1 MTKNTVCSIE
11 RPLRCPAVH
20 AGSPYAEVARKIRR
34 NSRRTISKYER
45 LLVSKTGELENL
57 SLQPTDRHRQTDTQT
72 DRQRR
77 THGFTQLRRA
87 DVDVSPP
94 LLFSA
99 CSLLSVH
106 YLSLESAPSVRS
118 PFLFGGLSGSAG
130 PVNDQSFFDL
140 RVTKWRFSCV
150 FCLCFR
156 GCFSPSTS
164 VANAFFAAEKNS
176 REIRKR

>member
-1 MTKNTVCSIE
+1 MRKLSERSEGIRGERFQNTNDCLCPKRES
-11 RPLRCPAVH
+11 LRT
-20 AGSPYAEVARKIRR
+20 SPC
-34 NSRRTISKYER
+34 N
-45 LLVSKTGELENL
+45 
-57 SLQPTDRHRQTDTQT
+57 PQTDADRQTQT
-72 DRQRR
+72 DIQRR

-140 RVTKWRFSCV
+140 RVTKWQFSCV